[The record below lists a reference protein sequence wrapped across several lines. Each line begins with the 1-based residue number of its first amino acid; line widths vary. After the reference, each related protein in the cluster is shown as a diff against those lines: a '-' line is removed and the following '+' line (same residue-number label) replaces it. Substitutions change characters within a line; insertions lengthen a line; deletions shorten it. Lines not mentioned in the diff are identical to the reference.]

1 MIISKNKR
9 SDQDEFEGILQKTIK
24 KLNSA
29 ASEKPSY
36 FKTRS
41 GVKLEEDVLE
51 FLNESSAHT
60 SFENTFEI
68 ISGQKFPD
76 IIAKKYYGV
85 EVKTTKSNSWT
96 STGSSI
102 VESTR
107 VEDIEKIYLLFG
119 KLSDPIEFRVKAYED
134 CLSDIVVTHSPR
146 YKINMELND
155 GETIFDKLE
164 VRYDELRNS
173 ENPIDIVK
181 AYYRRVLKEGENLWW
196 IDSEPLEEQ
205 VVTPYIKL
213 WNTLEREE
221 KKSLQVKGFCW
232 FPEIFGSKTTK
243 FNRLALW
250 LVSHHAVVAN
260 SLRDL
265 YTAGGRV
272 DLTINEITWE
282 NQPQIFYKLSTVKN
296 EIIEEINSVSEE
308 WLIEFWGTTPKD
320 KTKRINKWIEL
331 VLSYIESDKAET
343 KKLLYYIFE
352 L

>member
-9 SDQDEFEGILQKTIK
+9 LDQDEFEEILQRTIDE
-24 KLNSA
+24 LNTEA
-29 ASEKPSY
+29 QERPEY
-36 FKTRS
+36 FKNRS
-41 GVKLEEDVLE
+41 GIKLEKDVLE
-51 FLNESSAHT
+51 YLNKNSSTT
-60 SFENTFEI
+60 SFEDTFEI

-76 IIAKKYYGV
+76 IIAKEYYGV

-107 VEDIEKIYLLFG
+107 VDDIEKIYLLFG
-119 KLSDPIEFRVKAYED
+119 KLSNPIEFKVKAYED

-146 YKINMELND
+146 YKINMDLDD

-164 VRYDELRNS
+164 IGYDELRNN
-173 ENPIDIVK
+173 ENSIGIVK
-181 AYYRRVLKEGENLWW
+181 DYYRKYLKEGEKLWW
-196 IDSEPLEEQ
+196 IDSEPVEEQ
-205 VVTPYIKL
+205 AVTPYVKL
-213 WNTLEREE
+213 WSTLKREE
-221 KKSLQVKGFCW
+221 KKELQIKGFCW
-232 FPEIFGSKTTK
+232 FPEIFSSKPTK

-282 NQPQIFYKLSTVKN
+282 NQPQIFYKLSTVKK
-296 EIIEEINSVSEE
+296 EIIDEINNASED
-308 WLIEFWGTTPKD
+308 WLIEFWGETPRD
-320 KTKRINKWIEL
+320 ETRRIHKWIEL
-331 VLSYIESDKAET
+331 VLSYIESDKMET
-343 KKLLYYIFE
+343 RKLLYKIFA